1 MANPLG
7 KESFIE
13 NITILFCFICVG
25 VFVSLLY
32 ATDPTQLVIF
42 MAGQFFTCLL
52 MCVNY
57 FVGTSKS
64 SSEKQDKINGL
75 IK

>member
-1 MANPLG
+1 MATPMG

-13 NITILFCFICVG
+13 LITILFCFICVG
-25 VFVSLLY
+25 VFATVLY
-32 ATDPTQLVIF
+32 ASDPTHLVIF
-42 MAGQFFTCLL
+42 MAVQFFTCLL

-57 FVGTSKS
+57 FVGTTKS